1 MFQGK
6 TLLITGGT
14 GSIGREV
21 LAYFWETDLKEIRIF
36 SRDEEKQ
43 YQLKL
48 AYGNER
54 LRCYLGDIRDE
65 ASLRSAMRGVDYV
78 FHAAALKHVPSSEIF
93 PSEVVKTN
101 ILGTENV
108 LNTAIEAG
116 VKKVICLSTDKA
128 VYPSSAMGISK
139 AMMEKIACAKA
150 AEQTETVICCTRFG
164 NILGSRGSV
173 IPTWAEQTR
182 LGKKI
187 TLTEPSMT
195 RFIMTKKEAAEL
207 IYYAFEKAQSG
218 DILIKKAAAC
228 RVDTLVKAVLRAY
241 GKNMDDVIIT
251 GKRPGERMSE
261 YLLTH
266 EEAEFAQD
274 MGSFLIIPMKK
285 IEKTQLTAKNSSESE
300 LMGEDEL
307 FSLLLENNIL

>member
-21 LAYFWETDLKEIRIF
+21 LAYFMETDMKEIRVF

-48 AYGNER
+48 AYGNEK
-54 LRCYLGDIRDE
+54 LRCYLGDVRD
-65 ASLRSAMRGVDYV
+65 ALSLKAAMRGVDYV
-78 FHAAALKHVPSSEIF
+78 FHAAALKHVPSSESF
-93 PSEVVKTN
+93 PMEVVKTN
-101 ILGTENV
+101 VLGTENV
-108 LNTAIEAG
+108 LNAAIEAG

-139 AMMEKIACAKA
+139 AMMEKIASAKA
-150 AEQTETVICCTRFG
+150 AEQTETIICCTRFG

-228 RVDTLVKAVLRAY
+228 RVDTLAKAVLRAY
-241 GKNMDDVIIT
+241 GKNMDAVIIT

-261 YLLTH
+261 YLLTR
-266 EEAEFAQD
+266 EEADYARD

-285 IEKTQLTAKNSSESE
+285 DEKTMISLKNSSESE
-300 LMGEDEL
+300 LMGEDAL
-307 FSLLLENNIL
+307 FTLLSENNIF